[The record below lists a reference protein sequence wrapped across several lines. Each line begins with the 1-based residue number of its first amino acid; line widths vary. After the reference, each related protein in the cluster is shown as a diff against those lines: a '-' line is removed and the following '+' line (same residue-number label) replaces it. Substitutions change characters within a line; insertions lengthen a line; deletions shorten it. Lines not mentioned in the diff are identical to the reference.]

1 MLYYQVIIKE
11 TGDSMETNYIGIGN
25 MINFSLIREVIQNYQ
40 ELIDDLSEKIGSVD
54 YISNKTNLL
63 ALNATIEAIHA
74 SDLLASFEQIVGNN
88 LLIQAKLLAKILE
101 YDPDIIYTDGAKF
114 AKEIGIEEFYVT
126 DGNGNI
132 EFTNHASKKGTRIS
146 TPALLRVVDSPDAEV
161 VLPATASAVGD
172 IQYKV
177 AAASRID
184 KPGLIQFSSHF
195 IKPSGQE
202 AIDGFGV
209 IAQETKRLADL
220 SKDISEEVN
229 LQTKGMIDKITEL
242 NTLSENFDET
252 EDVKAQARK
261 LREGLKELREYFKN
275 LLSPLS
281 DLVSI
286 AKQTSLLGVS
296 ASIEAA
302 HSTNEKQD
310 FDNLLNTHM
319 VIEAKLMS
327 MVVERMPDKSF
338 DQIVKLTEYTGVAE
352 VWVTDSRGVVEHTNR
367 EWGQGFAFQN
377 DGQTGAFMAILS
389 NPNTIV
395 TQPPAHRDI
404 DGAVYKYVGVAR
416 RDKHGICQI
425 GNPSRLYGDSTAKG
439 FSEVSKQIK
448 ALGEQSKAL
457 TTEME
462 EMIREMDM
470 RAKIAIDTLAR
481 A

>member
-1 MLYYQVIIKE
+1 
-11 TGDSMETNYIGIGN
+11 METNYIGIGN
-25 MINFSLIREVIQNYQ
+25 MINFSHIRDVIRNYQ
-40 ELIDDLSEKIGSVD
+40 ELISDLSEKIGSVD
-54 YISNKTNLL
+54 YIANKTNLL

-88 LLIQAKLLAKILE
+88 LLIQAKLLAKIIE
-101 YDPDIIYTDGAKF
+101 YDPDFIYTDGAKF
-114 AKEIGIEEFYVT
+114 AKENGIEEFYVT
-126 DGNGNI
+126 DGAGTI
-132 EFTNHASKKGTRIS
+132 EFTSHTAKKGTQIS
-146 TPALLRVVDSPDAEV
+146 SPALLKVIDNPEIVV
-161 VLPATASAVGD
+161 VLPATASSVGD

-177 AAASRID
+177 AAAARID
-184 KPGLIQFSSHF
+184 RPGLIQFSSHF

-220 SKDISEEVN
+220 SKDISAEISA
-229 LQTKGMIDKITEL
+229 QTKGMIEKINEL
-242 NTLSENFDET
+242 TSLSESFDET
-252 EDVKAQARK
+252 QDAKALAAEF
-261 LREGLKELREYFKN
+261 RERLKELREYFKN

-327 MVVERMPDKSF
+327 YVIERMPDTSF
-338 DQIVKLTEYTGVAE
+338 DELVALTEYSGVAE
-352 VWVTDSRGVVEHTNR
+352 IWVTDSNGVVELTNR
-367 EWGQGFAFQN
+367 EGGQGFTFSN
-377 DGQTGAFMAILS
+377 EGQTGAFMAILN
-389 NPNTIV
+389 NPNLIV
-395 TQPPAHRDI
+395 TQPPSYRDI
-404 DGAVYKYVGVAR
+404 DGRVYKYVGVAR
-416 RDKHGICQI
+416 KDKHGICQI
-425 GNPSRLYGDSTAKG
+425 GSPSKLYGDSTAKG

-448 ALGEQSKAL
+448 ALGEQSKSL

-462 EMIREMDM
+462 EMIREMDFK
-470 RAKIAIDTLAR
+470 AKMAIDSLGK
-481 A
+481 